1 MNEVLNDIVVLKD
14 LKSLNNYLV
23 DSSDL
28 GKVQAQGNQGQGQG
42 NNRAPVRTTNR
53 F

>member
-28 GKVQAQGNQGQGQG
+28 GKVQGNQGQGQG